1 VIRRLDV
8 ILSVL
13 IPACFHARPILSV
26 RHAWQLNSATR
37 FSEPTTVNS
46 SVMRLFCLHWTYS
59 LNKALSS
66 MEWKIH
72 HISGSWGGS
81 YN

>member
-37 FSEPTTVNS
+37 SPN
-46 SVMRLFCLHWTYS
+46 RHWWIVLWRAYFVSTEHIVRT
-59 LNKALSS
+59 KHCRA
-66 MEWKIH
+66 WKIH